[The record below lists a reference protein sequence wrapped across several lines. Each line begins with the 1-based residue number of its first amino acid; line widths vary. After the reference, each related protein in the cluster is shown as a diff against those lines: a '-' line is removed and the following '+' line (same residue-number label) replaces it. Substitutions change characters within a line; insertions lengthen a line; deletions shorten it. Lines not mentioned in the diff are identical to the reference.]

1 MTAPENPPDD
11 YIYKPGDI
19 VGESYALLSV
29 LAKGGMG
36 VVYKARHLQLDK
48 IFALKLLTPVQ
59 TTSANWKRFELE
71 ARMLA
76 KLEHN
81 NIVQVFN
88 MGVDAKG
95 YPYYV
100 MELLQGQS
108 MAEALDSQ
116 SPMSVPQFI
125 QSFLDVCSAL
135 KLAHSKGIVHRDIKP
150 SNLILL
156 DSHLPLKQ
164 TKVVDFGIARLVG
177 VEGQSAQN
185 LTLPGEIFGS
195 PLYMSP
201 EQTVGLP
208 VTMSSDIYSLGCTMF
223 EAFTGSPP
231 FKGQTALAT
240 MMMHQTDAMPDI
252 LRDNCPERQFDL
264 IVQIISKCMQKQA
277 ADRFANVGEV
287 YDRLGSLSAIAV
299 ASSESKVSNPA
310 ITHNSGGSATFGT
323 TSISSSSAS
332 SSSVDTSQTFA
343 DTDDQGNIN
352 RGNKLTA
359 FAIGLALVFGLGTM
373 AVVYATL
380 IKPKKAKPAV
390 SSSATIS
397 NHLTRESPLPEL
409 DTTLEATSPF
419 ADETT
424 PVSWLVSRKGKVW
437 REFEF
442 PNGQPVGNISIDG
455 LGKRPAVG
463 HIKCPNDRPAF
474 FDSTDAL
481 AQAPQFYKRFDPEA
495 LCFVMVKDTN
505 RPPFISTLASWKNL
519 GTITFE
525 RCQLTDQYV
534 RDLKKLPYLRQVV
547 FNNSHVSG
555 RALVESGIL
564 PELTRLD
571 LYGVSQYEVV
581 LRALKGS
588 KNITHLALRK
598 VSLDDAQIAL
608 LASFPNLAGLDLRN
622 AELPDS
628 ALESI
633 AHFPKLKRVLL
644 TDARFDTSTM
654 ANLAHSKSIIGI
666 EADSAA
672 LTPGTRARLKAA
684 LPGLNLVEE

>member
-1 MTAPENPPDD
+1 MTAPENPPDN

-19 VGESYALLSV
+19 VGESYVLLSV

-48 IFALKLLTPVQ
+48 TFALKLLTPVQ

-76 KLEHN
+76 KLEHK
-81 NIVQVFN
+81 NIVQIFN

-95 YPYYV
+95 CPYYV

-108 MAEALDSQ
+108 MAETLDSQ
-116 SPMSVPQFI
+116 SPMPVPQFI

-135 KLAHSKGIVHRDIKP
+135 QLAHTKGIVHRDIKP

-156 DSHLPLKQ
+156 DSNLPLKQ

-201 EQTVGLP
+201 EQTLGLP

-252 LRDNCPERQFDL
+252 LRDNCPDREFDL

-277 ADRFANVGEV
+277 VDRFAHVGEV
-287 YDRLGSLSAIAV
+287 FDRLENLSTGMAPSTEFTTSRTLAI
-299 ASSESKVSNPA
+299 PR
-310 ITHNSGGSATFGT
+310 NSGTPRASRAFANAESA
-323 TSISSSSAS
+323 
-332 SSSVDTSQTFA
+332 DTSQTFA
-343 DTDDQGNIN
+343 ETDGQGNVAK
-352 RGNKLTA
+352 GNKLTA

-380 IKPKKAKPAV
+380 IKPKKIKPEV
-390 SSSATIS
+390 SASATIS
-397 NHLTRESPLPEL
+397 NHLTRENPLPEFE
-409 DTTLEATSPF
+409 TTLQPTAPF
-419 ADETT
+419 ANDTT

-442 PNGQPVGNISIDG
+442 PKGQPVGNISIDG

-463 HIKCPNDRPAF
+463 HIKCPNDKPAF
-474 FDSTDAL
+474 FDSTDSL
-481 AQAPQFYKRFDPEA
+481 AQTPQFYKRFDPEA
-495 LCFVMVKDTN
+495 LCFVLVKDTN
-505 RPPFISTLASWKNL
+505 KPPSISTLASWKNL

-525 RCQLTDQYV
+525 RCQLNDQYV
-534 RDLKKLPYLRQVV
+534 RDLKKLPYLRQII

-555 RALVESGIL
+555 LALVESGIL
-564 PELTRLD
+564 PGLTRLD

-581 LRALKGS
+581 LKALNGS
-588 KNITHLALRK
+588 KNINHLALRK
-598 VSLDDAQIAL
+598 VALDNAQIAL
-608 LASFPNLAGLDLRN
+608 LGRFPNLAGLDLRN
-622 AELPDS
+622 AELSDS

-672 LTPGTRARLKAA
+672 LTPSTRARLKAA